1 MWNEDW
7 WKVKLFWSSIFM
19 YAGFWVI
26 LPILFCSS
34 KIIPSIIS
42 VPDILRYFNK
52 NFGMNVGCQNFPGSA
67 NREESAGFW
76 NIWNA
81 WPALEQIFLI
91 SLIKKIFF
99 RKHFCTSWL
108 LGIKFT
114 QQISY
119 ELATKFNFKFE
130 KIKETLI
137 NKFVLKNLGQRI
149 EAKSEVKI
157 LVLKR
162 NELAN
167 W

>member
-1 MWNEDW
+1 MSE
-7 WKVKLFWSSIFM
+7 
-19 YAGFWVI
+19 
-26 LPILFCSS
+26 
-34 KIIPSIIS
+34 
-42 VPDILRYFNK
+42 
-52 NFGMNVGCQNFPGSA
+52 FPRIRQPG
-67 NREESAGFW
+67 RIRRLLEHLERMTC
-76 NIWNA
+76 IR
-81 WPALEQIFLI
+81 PALEL
-91 SLIKKIFF
+91 KKIFF

-119 ELATKFNFKFE
+119 ELATKFNVKFE

-149 EAKSEVKI
+149 EAESEVKI